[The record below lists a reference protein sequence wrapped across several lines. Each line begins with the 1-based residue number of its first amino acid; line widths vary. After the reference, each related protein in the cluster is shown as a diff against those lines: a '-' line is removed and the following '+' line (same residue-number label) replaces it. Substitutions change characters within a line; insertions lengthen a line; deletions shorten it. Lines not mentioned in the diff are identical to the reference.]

1 MPTLGPMSLDPRT
14 DTVPPQGAGDASV
27 GSRQGPPTAQI
38 SAPVV
43 GPVASPPPGAAPVVS
58 DPTPADP
65 RTAETSAPVA
75 GAGRSRSRI
84 EARQVQRILTR
95 IDPWSVLK
103 VSLLLAVSLWLILV
117 VAGVVLWRVAVA
129 TGTIGKFENFV
140 AQLLAEDSFVID
152 GMQILRGS
160 VIAGLV
166 LVVTGAVLAVTFSVL
181 FNLIA
186 GLTGGVRATVI
197 ELETARRA
205 DRGRSRR

>member
-1 MPTLGPMSLDPRT
+1 MSLDPRT

-43 GPVASPPPGAAPVVS
+43 GPVAEPSAPAAPV
-58 DPTPADP
+58 PTVAPVIDP
-65 RTAETSAPVA
+65 RASVESEPVA
-75 GAGRSRSRI
+75 SVRAGGARTRI

-103 VSLLLAVSLWLILV
+103 VSLLLAFSLWLILV

-152 GMQILRGS
+152 GAQILRGS

-166 LVVTGAVLAVTFSVL
+166 LVVTGAFLAVTFSVL
-181 FNLIA
+181 FNLIS

-205 DRGRSRR
+205 DRRGRRR